1 MGSTHVM
8 DGLRIKVERLLAAW
22 RSRGAPVAEA
32 GGHGSEQADVGTDAP
47 TSRPRRL
54 RRPSW
59 RSIGKW
65 SGFAFL
71 CLIVVAILWATWV
84 APPWGPMEPP
94 RKPSFVYLAA
104 DGTPI
109 ARRGAGEAPV
119 DAADLP
125 LHVRG
130 AFIAI
135 EDRRFAEHMGI
146 DPRGLTRALWHNVR
160 AGETVQGGSTITQQ
174 LAKTAFLSSDRKIG
188 RKVQEAVLAL
198 WLDAWLT
205 KDEILSRYL
214 STIYFGDGAY
224 GLRAAAR
231 HYFQK
236 TPERLS
242 IGEAAMLAGMV
253 KAPSRL
259 NPTVNLEDAQARS
272 RLVIAAMAEEKMIS
286 PAEAASA
293 RLAVPRVA
301 PDELPAGTYFVDWV
315 APQAE
320 EAGALARAGPRGAG
334 AGGEGGQLTVTT
346 TLDRELQQAA
356 IKALTSV
363 LEGYGDGV
371 HATQAALVAM
381 RPDGQVVAMVGG
393 RSYKASPYN
402 RATQAQR
409 QPGSAFKLAV
419 YLTAL
424 ENGETP
430 DKLVDNGPLTI
441 DGWSPKNYGS
451 YGGQTTLR
459 SAFTYSSNVAAV
471 RIAERVGRSK
481 VADTAKRLGITAPI
495 ASGPSMALGTSG
507 MTLIELTS
515 AYAAIANGRYP
526 VKASGLAQAMP
537 ERGQAMNPQVR
548 EMMLDL
554 LWSATNQGTG
564 RGAALG
570 IPTFGKTGTTQN
582 HRDAL
587 FVGFAGGLVTGVW
600 VGNDDDTPMRGVTG
614 GSLPAAI
621 WARFMGSAKLRA
633 GDLDL
638 PPTLMA
644 AIEQRQEQMRVQAE
658 ERELTE
664 LEAAEALDQE
674 QEGSP
679 IGRFIDGILPGFL
692 RGDRAASP
700 DEVRDEVAIIAAQEA
715 REKRRIRLD
724 ELRRR
729 KAEREGTFFPEEG
742 ESEEPLPPD

>member
-1 MGSTHVM
+1 MN
-8 DGLRIKVERLLAAW
+8 GLRIRVERLLAAW
-22 RSRGAPVAEA
+22 RSRRASAAETGVVGDA
-32 GGHGSEQADVGTDAP
+32 GPDAP
-47 TSRPRRL
+47 RPRWL
-54 RRPSW
+54 RRPSG
-59 RSIGKW
+59 RTIAKG
-65 SGFAFL
+65 SGLA
-71 CLIVVAILWATWV
+71 VVALILFAVLWATWV
-84 APPWGPMEPP
+84 APPWGPMQPP

-119 DAADLP
+119 DAAALP

-135 EDRRFAEHMGI
+135 EDRRFADHLGI
-146 DPRGLTRALWHNVR
+146 DPRGLMRAFLANYR

-198 WLDAWLT
+198 WLDAWLS

-214 STIYFGDGAY
+214 STSYFGDGAY

-231 HYFQK
+231 HYVQK
-236 TPERLS
+236 TPEKLS
-242 IGEAAMLAGMV
+242 VGEAAMLAGMV

-259 NPTVNLEDAQARS
+259 NPTVNLKAAQARS
-272 RLVIAAMAEEKMIS
+272 KLVIAAMAQERMIA
-286 PAEAASA
+286 PGEADGA
-293 RLAVPRVA
+293 RLAVPRLA

-320 EAGALARAGPRGAG
+320 EAGD
-334 AGGEGGQLTVTT
+334 GGKGGQLTVGT
-346 TLDRELQQAA
+346 TLDRDLQQAA

-363 LEGYGDGV
+363 LTGYGDGV

-381 RPDGQVVAMVGG
+381 RPDGRVVAMVGG
-393 RSYKASPYN
+393 RSYKTSPYN

-430 DKLVDNGPLTI
+430 DTLVENSPLTI
-441 DGWSPKNYGS
+441 DGWSPKNYGGR
-451 YGGQTTLR
+451 YGGPTTLR
-459 SAFTYSSNVAAV
+459 SAFAQSSNVAAV
-471 RIAERVGRSK
+471 RVAERVGLSR

-495 ASGPSMALGTSG
+495 TAGPSMALGTSG

-515 AYAAIANGRYP
+515 AYAAVAGGRYP
-526 VKASGLAQAMP
+526 VKATGLAKAAP
-537 ERGQAMNPQVR
+537 ANGQALDPRVR
-548 EMMLDL
+548 EAMLDL
-554 LWSATNQGTG
+554 LWTATNQGTG

-621 WARFMGSAKLRA
+621 WARFMGSARLRA
-633 GDLDL
+633 DDLDV

-644 AIEQRQEQMRVQAE
+644 AIEQRQAAMRIEAE
-658 ERELTE
+658 ERELAE
-664 LEAAEALDQE
+664 LEAAEAADE
-674 QEGSP
+674 ERDGSP
-679 IGRFIDGILPGFL
+679 IGRFIEDLLPDFL
-692 RGDRAASP
+692 RGNRDAAT
-700 DEVRDEVAIIAAQEA
+700 DEPEADPAIAADAAA
-715 REKRRIRLD
+715 REQRRVRLE

-729 KAEREGTFFPEEG
+729 KAEREGGFFPEE
-742 ESEEPLPPD
+742 E